1 MYGDRRKEEEI
12 DETQCS
18 TSGSQSSNEN
28 ESCLMAIE
36 ELKVTSNS
44 CDSTPY
50 TFDELQDA
58 FEELAIDF
66 ESMNLKYK
74 KMISKLNVENELL
87 SKTKIDL
94 EKIIDGMKIEFDKL
108 RLNFETSQ
116 KRIAILENENLI
128 LKEKCEGLMNRNN
141 EPSKTISCTKMTKC
155 THCNYHGHSLN
166 TFPIRRKIPY
176 KFRQVWLPKGTRDF
190 ETNSQGP
197 KAIWVQN

>member
-1 MYGDRRKEEEI
+1 M
-12 DETQCS
+12 
-18 TSGSQSSNEN
+18 
-28 ESCLMAIE
+28 
-36 ELKVTSNS
+36 
-44 CDSTPY
+44 
-50 TFDELQDA
+50 QDA

-116 KRIAILENENLI
+116 KRIEILKNENLI

-141 EPSKTISCTKMTKC
+141 YLLRLSHALK
-155 THCNYHGHSLN
+155 
-166 TFPIRRKIPY
+166 
-176 KFRQVWLPKGTRDF
+176 
-190 ETNSQGP
+190 
-197 KAIWVQN
+197 